1 MHAIIGTHTYTPATF
16 EGTELPP
23 PGGEV
28 GLGEA
33 AEVVP
38 PPAAGEGEGLGMS
51 GKGEGLGMSGEV
63 EGLGM
68 SGEVEGLGMSGKGEG
83 LGMSGEVE
91 GSGWASARIQIGKMA
106 CVQHT
111 ELLELNHTYT
121 ACVLWPSALYSR
133 PKEQC
138 H

>member
-28 GLGEA
+28 GFGEA
-33 AEVVP
+33 AE
-38 PPAAGEGEGLGMS
+38 E
-51 GKGEGLGMSGEV
+51 GEGLGMSGEV

-68 SGEVEGLGMSGKGEG
+68 SGEVEG
-83 LGMSGEVE
+83 
-91 GSGWASARIQIGKMA
+91 SGWASARIQIEKMA

-111 ELLELNHTYT
+111 ELLELNHTYSLCIMAFSIMFKAKRT
-121 ACVLWPSALYSR
+121 MPLASCLTLNYLYM
-133 PKEQC
+133 P
-138 H
+138 

>member
-1 MHAIIGTHTYTPATF
+1 M
-16 EGTELPP
+16 PP
-23 PGGEV
+23 PGVEV
-28 GLGEA
+28 GFGEA
-33 AEVVP
+33 AE
-38 PPAAGEGEGLGMS
+38 EGEGLGMS
-51 GKGEGLGMSGEV
+51 GKEEGLGMSGEV

-68 SGEVEGLGMSGKGEG
+68 SGEVEG

-121 ACVLWPSALYSR
+121 LRIMAFSIIFKAKRTMGYI
-133 PKEQC
+133 
-138 H
+138 